1 MPTSDVSISITS
13 SQANSPM
20 NIPIVLRQPCRHD
33 LKQQGPL
40 RSPSLMISQSVTINL
55 IPIAIRPKR
64 VRRLLTEAGSRQPS
78 RSYIYTDVVSLSGL
92 DTDS

>member
-1 MPTSDVSISITS
+1 
-13 SQANSPM
+13 
-20 NIPIVLRQPCRHD
+20 
-33 LKQQGPL
+33 
-40 RSPSLMISQSVTINL
+40 MISQSVTINL